1 MRCILLVLALCLAGC
16 AGSGTIS
23 QEPPTTLAD
32 VNRLL
37 ENREVRIERMD
48 GTFISTYD
56 VTVAP
61 DSTRFAS
68 RSGPPVLPTDAV
80 RRITYERDRISPGGG
95 AMGGAA
101 IGATFI
107 GLAMLSEGEASPL
120 AFAIGGVFVG
130 TGAVVGLLVG
140 MLENVGEQERVAYEG
155 PASQYER

>member
-48 GTFISTYD
+48 GTVISAYD
-56 VTVAP
+56 VTVDR

-68 RSGPPVLPTDAV
+68 RSGPPVLPTADV

-107 GLAMLSEGEASPL
+107 GLALLSTESPTPL
-120 AFAIGGVFVG
+120 ELVGGGVIVVA
-130 TGAVVGLLVG
+130 GAVLGLLVG
-140 MLENVGEQERVAYEG
+140 MLDEAGEQERVAYEG